1 MSYRSPSTAGVW
13 YQSAFRRERRC
24 LVDETTTTTTTAA
37 MGRGRLCVAHHTAR
51 LRIRLSSTPRAA
63 AASAAAA
70 ADAGETRSTRSA
82 SRVPPRS
89 PDHGGPF
96 AIARRSLSTA
106 VPGPRRATGRRSLSR
121 GPGAP

>member
-1 MSYRSPSTAGVW
+1 
-13 YQSAFRRERRC
+13 
-24 LVDETTTTTTTAA
+24 
-37 MGRGRLCVAHHTAR
+37 MGRGRLCVAHRTAR

-70 ADAGETRSTRSA
+70 DAGEARSTRSA

-89 PDHGGPF
+89 PDRGGPF
-96 AIARRSLSTA
+96 AIARRSLSAT
-106 VPGPRRATGRRSLSR
+106 VPGPRRAAVRRSPRSLSR

>member
-1 MSYRSPSTAGVW
+1 
-13 YQSAFRRERRC
+13 
-24 LVDETTTTTTTAA
+24 
-37 MGRGRLCVAHHTAR
+37 MGRGRLCVAHRTAR

-63 AASAAAA
+63 AASAAA
-70 ADAGETRSTRSA
+70 DAGEARSTRSA

-89 PDHGGPF
+89 PDRGGPF

-106 VPGPRRATGRRSLSR
+106 VPGPRRAAGRRSPRSLSR